1 MELIMELQATR
12 LKLYELFS
20 YKPLEDPI
28 AYLQPFWVTTPC
40 LFALVRLQCNVLE
53 LLGSLLWAIE
63 FHREAS
69 FFWAENF
76 AFMKGN
82 LLLSMGIIFDAP
94 DPAIKVCKYL
104 IQKNTEEGISLGV
117 RWLEE
122 ANVIWSLVSGDSKMK
137 SMEHISTLLQH

>member
-1 MELIMELQATR
+1 M
-12 LKLYELFS
+12 
-20 YKPLEDPI
+20 
-28 AYLQPFWVTTPC
+28 TPC
-40 LFALVRLQCNVLE
+40 LFALVKLQCNVLE
-53 LLGSLLWAIE
+53 PLGSLLWVIE
-63 FHREAS
+63 FHCEVS

-122 ANVIWSLVSGDSKMK
+122 ASVIWSLVSGDSKMK